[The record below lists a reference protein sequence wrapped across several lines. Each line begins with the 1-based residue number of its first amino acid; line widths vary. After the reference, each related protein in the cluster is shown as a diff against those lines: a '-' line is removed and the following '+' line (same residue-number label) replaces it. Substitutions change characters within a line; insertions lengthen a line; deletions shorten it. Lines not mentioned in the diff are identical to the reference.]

1 VIVLLFEEMFRKL
14 ERELL
19 EENEKKKLLNVYT
32 RLDRE
37 LGFHHKMTLICA
49 YKLIEAGYT
58 PKVEWWI
65 NKEEYRSKLD
75 YEKLICDIFA
85 SKKDETIVIEVETK
99 YYFDPRRI
107 VLDPYQNYRGLTRI
121 VGKGTKE
128 SHEYYEY
135 KNKIPLRIPKTL
147 IDKPDERNI
156 DDINFLKKIVK
167 KGTKESHEYYEYKNK
182 IPLRIPKTL
191 IDKPDERNIDDI
203 NFLKKIVDKEYRKP
217 KIPLDKIM
225 KAKIDFIYVVDLDE
239 CEAEKI
245 YLQKI

>member
-19 EENEKKKLLNVYT
+19 EENEKKKLLNIYT

-121 VGKGTKE
+121 VGKIARY
-128 SHEYYEY
+128 SHYS
-135 KNKIPLRIPKTL
+135 
-147 IDKPDERNI
+147 DEFGLAVI
-156 DDINFLKKIVK
+156 K
-167 KGTKESHEYYEYKNK
+167 KGTKESHEYDEYKNK